1 MTDEKYNG
9 ENVAERP
16 VFVINVCGGTT
27 GEIESAILPL
37 SEQNQ
42 KAWTEELEVDDLD
55 ECEVVSVTAFNSE
68 LNMYLFLDGQSFS
81 QLNTLAK
88 ELNRLRNDF
97 GETAFD
103 AFVCENKERRFRS
116 ADMALKA
123 VDNIRKNLA
132 MQENRRYRMFKIS
145 IHNSEWSD
153 EIDLP
158 VNETEQDRIL
168 NLLDSVED
176 TQFKIEHCEEIPEL
190 NGAAFAENAHFS
202 ELNFLA
208 KRMHEISKDRVN
220 ICAYR
225 GLMSELPDNICEA
238 INRTYGLETVP
249 VYPCES
255 PEDYG
260 EFVIENEFL
269 DELEEIPYELYDLLD
284 REKVGALKQERDG
297 GMFIDG
303 YYVIPSEYDPVLAY
317 DGVMLPDSA
326 EDDDLKMEVEML

>member
-1 MTDEKYNG
+1 MTDENAS
-9 ENVAERP
+9 EHAI
-16 VFVINVCGGTT
+16 FLISLSGGAT

-37 SEQNQ
+37 SEQDQ
-42 KAWTEELEVDDLD
+42 KTWTKELEVNDLD
-55 ECEVVSVTAFNSE
+55 ECKVVSITAFNSE
-68 LNMYLFLDGQSFS
+68 LNMYLFLDGQTFS
-81 QLNTLAK
+81 QLNALAN

-103 AFVCENKERRFRS
+103 AFVCENKESRFRS

-123 VDNIRKNLA
+123 VDNIRENLA
-132 MQENRRYRMFKIS
+132 MQENRRYGMFKIS

-158 VNETEQDRIL
+158 VDETEQDRIL

-176 TQFKIEHCEEIPEL
+176 TQFKIEQCEEIPEL
-190 NGAAFAENAHFS
+190 NGVAFAETAHFS

-208 KRMHEISKDRVN
+208 KRVNEIGKDKVN

-225 GLMSELPDNICEA
+225 ALMSELPDNICEA

-255 PEDYG
+255 LEDYG

-317 DGVMLPDSA
+317 DGVMLPDLA
-326 EDDDLKMEVEML
+326 EDDDMKMEVEML

>member
-1 MTDEKYNG
+1 MADEN
-9 ENVAERP
+9 ASERA
-16 VFVINVCGGTT
+16 VFLINLCGGAT

-37 SEQNQ
+37 SKQNQ
-42 KAWTEELEVDDLD
+42 KALTEELEVVNLD

-68 LNMYLFLDGQSFS
+68 LNMYLFLDGQPFS
-81 QLNTLAK
+81 QLNMLAN

-97 GETAFD
+97 GETAFE
-103 AFVCENKERRFRS
+103 AFVCENKESRFRNV
-116 ADMALKA
+116 DIALKA

-132 MQENRRYRMFKIS
+132 MQENRRYGMFKIS

-158 VNETEQDRIL
+158 VDETEQDRIL

-176 TQFKIEHCEEIPEL
+176 TQFKIEQCDEIPEL
-190 NGAAFAENAHFS
+190 NGAVFAKTAHFT
-202 ELNFLA
+202 ELDFFA
-208 KRMHEISKDRVN
+208 KRVSEIGKDRVN

-225 GLMSELPDNICEA
+225 ALMSELPDNICEA

-255 PEDYG
+255 LEEYG

-326 EDDDLKMEVEML
+326 EDDDMKMEVEML

>member
-1 MTDEKYNG
+1 MADEN
-9 ENVAERP
+9 ASERA
-16 VFVINVCGGTT
+16 VFVVGLCGSAT

-37 SEQNQ
+37 SEQDR

-97 GETAFD
+97 GKTAFE

-116 ADMALKA
+116 ADMALNA
-123 VDNIRKNLA
+123 VDKIRKDLA
-132 MQENRRYRMFKIS
+132 MQENRRCSMFKIS
-145 IHNSEWSD
+145 ISNREWINV
-153 EIDLP
+153 IDLP
-158 VNETEQDRIL
+158 VDKTKQTRIEDL
-168 NLLDSVED
+168 IASVKD
-176 TQFKIEHCEEIPEL
+176 TQFKIEQCEVIPEL
-190 NGAAFAENAHFS
+190 TSAAFAETAHFS

-208 KRMHEISKDRVN
+208 KRVNEIGKDRVN

-225 GLMSELPDNICEA
+225 ALMSELTDNICEA

-255 PEDYG
+255 LEDYG

-317 DGVMLPDSA
+317 DGVMLPDSV
-326 EDDDLKMEVEML
+326 EDDDMKMEVEML

>member
-1 MTDEKYNG
+1 MADDKSS
-9 ENVAERP
+9 ERA
-16 VFVINVCGGTT
+16 VFVISVCGGAT
-27 GEIESAILPL
+27 GKIESAILPL
-37 SEQNQ
+37 FEQDQ

-55 ECEVVSVTAFNSE
+55 ECEVISVTAFNSE

-88 ELNRLRNDF
+88 ELNKLRNNF
-97 GETAFD
+97 GETAFE
-103 AFVCENKERRFRS
+103 AFVCENKESRFRS
-116 ADMALKA
+116 TDMALKA
-123 VDNIRKNLA
+123 VDNIRKDLA
-132 MQENRRYRMFKIS
+132 MQENRRCGMFKIS
-145 IHNSEWSD
+145 ISNQEWINV
-153 EIDLP
+153 IDLP
-158 VNETEQDRIL
+158 VDETNQARIL

-176 TQFKIEHCEEIPEL
+176 TQFKIEQCNEIPEL
-190 NGAAFAENAHFS
+190 NGAEFVETAHFS

-208 KRMHEISKDRVN
+208 KRVNEIGKDRVN
-220 ICAYR
+220 IRAYR
-225 GLMSELPDNICEA
+225 ALMSELPDNICEA

-255 PEDYG
+255 LEDYG